1 MRPLT
6 RFDLHVLRRFLSALA
21 LLVALLGVTFVTF
34 DYAERVDDFL
44 DRGATTAQVFGTYY
58 RYYLFDIV
66 RLTLPLAAFLA
77 AIYVTARLSQS
88 MQLTALRASGV
99 SLGRFLRPFLLA
111 GIVLTGG
118 MLAFTGWAVPRAM
131 RIVHAFQNQYY
142 ADAPEA
148 TADGE
153 ITRQLAGDAVLSVGF
168 YEREAQRAFRVSVV
182 RLDTTGG
189 VDGAGRGVAARLDA
203 AEMTWRDS
211 LATWTLRDVV
221 RRDFSAG
228 DGRGGDRERFTRFVT
243 LDTALAVTPGDLA
256 QSERDAERMTLPEKR
271 AHLDALDRAGVV
283 DQGRA
288 RVAYYGTFA
297 YPVSTLVL
305 ILLGVPLASR
315 RRRGGQAVAL
325 ALGLG
330 VAFLYFAL
338 QRTLE
343 PLGYVGDLSPLVA
356 AWLPHALFAAIAAV
370 ALWRARRGA

>member
-1 MRPLT
+1 MLAWRPLT
-6 RFDLHVLRRFLSALA
+6 RFDLHVLGRFLSALA

-99 SLGRFLRPFLLA
+99 SLGRFLRPFVLA
-111 GIVLTGG
+111 GLVLTVG

-148 TADGE
+148 TAQGE
-153 ITRQLAGDAVLSVGF
+153 IVRQTASDAVLSVGF
-168 YEREAQRAFRVSVV
+168 YEREAQRAYRVSLV
-182 RLDTTGG
+182 RLDT
-189 VDGAGRGVAARLDA
+189 AAARGVQARLDA
-203 AEMTWRDS
+203 AEMTWSDS
-211 LATWTLRDVV
+211 LATWTLRDAV
-221 RRDFSAG
+221 RREFASG
-228 DGRGGDRERFTRFVT
+228 VERYRRFPR
-243 LDTALAVTPGDLA
+243 LDTALAVTPTDLA

-271 AHLDALDRAGVV
+271 AYLQALDRAGVV

-288 RVAYYGTFA
+288 RVAYHSTFA

-343 PLGYVGDLSPLVA
+343 PLGYVGDLSPVAA
-356 AWLPHALFAAIAAV
+356 AWLPHALFAAVAAV

>member
-1 MRPLT
+1 MPAWRPLT
-6 RFDLHVLRRFLSALA
+6 RFDLHVLGRFLSALA
-21 LLVALLGVTFVTF
+21 LLVALLGLTFVTF

-58 RYYLFDIV
+58 RFYLFDIV

-77 AIYVTARLSQS
+77 SIYVTARLSQS

-99 SLGRFLRPFLLA
+99 SLGRFLRPFVLA
-111 GIVLTGG
+111 GLVLTGG

-131 RIVHAFQNQYY
+131 RIVHAFQNQYF
-142 ADAPEA
+142 ADAPESA
-148 TADGE
+148 ADGE
-153 ITRQLAGDAVLSVGF
+153 ITRQMAADAVLSVGF
-168 YEREAQRAFRVSVV
+168 YERDAQRAYRVSLV

-189 VDGAGRGVAARLDA
+189 ADGAGRGVASRLDA
-203 AEMTWRDS
+203 AEMTYSDS
-211 LATWTLRDVV
+211 LATWTLRDAT
-221 RRDFSAG
+221 RRDFS
-228 DGRGGDRERFTRFVT
+228 DGAERFSRAVA
-243 LDTALAVTPGDLA
+243 LDTALAVTPADLA
-256 QSERDAERMTLPEKR
+256 QSERDAERMTLPEKS
-271 AHLDALDRAGVV
+271 AFLSALDRAGVV

-297 YPVSTLVL
+297 YPVSTLIL

-343 PLGYVGDLSPLVA
+343 PLGYVGGLPPLVA
-356 AWLPHALFAAIAAV
+356 VWAPHVLFAVVAAV